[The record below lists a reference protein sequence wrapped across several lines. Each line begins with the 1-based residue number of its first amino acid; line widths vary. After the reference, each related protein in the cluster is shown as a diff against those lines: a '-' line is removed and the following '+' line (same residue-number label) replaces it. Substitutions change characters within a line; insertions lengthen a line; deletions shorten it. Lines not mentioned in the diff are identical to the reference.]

1 MPEANPLDFEAR
13 RRLYDFIQANP
24 GLHAREIQRLLGIPM
39 TTLTYH
45 LRALERKG
53 LVVAKEEKYY
63 RRFYPVQGISPE
75 DKPIVSALRHRRMRD
90 IILYV
95 LMNEGATYRELLETF
110 HLPTSTLYLYLK
122 ELTGRGVLDRRAG
135 VRGGLYTIH
144 DEEAVVRLLQTYR
157 RSFLDRAV
165 DAVLEVWLEQNY
177 GPPPSR
183 GSGGDRPVGRD
194 AEGPGGT

>member
-24 GLHAREIQRLLGIPM
+24 GLHAREIQRLLTIPM

-45 LRALERKG
+45 LRALEKRG

-63 RRFYPVQGISPE
+63 RRFYPAQGISPE
-75 DKPIVSALRHRRMRD
+75 DKLLVSALRHRRMRD
-90 IILYV
+90 IILYA
-95 LMNEGATYRELLETF
+95 LMNGGATYRELLETLR
-110 HLPTSTLYLYLK
+110 LPTSTLYLYLK
-122 ELTGRGVLDRRAG
+122 ELTERGVLERRPE
-135 VRGGLYTIH
+135 VRGGLYLVH
-144 DEEAVVRLLQTYR
+144 NEGGVVRLLQTYH

-177 GPPPSR
+177 GSRPPR
-183 GSGGDRPVGRD
+183 GKGSQRALPRD
-194 AEGPGGT
+194 AERPGRT